1 MTHAEP
7 ERVDWTILIV
17 IIIGTFMAV
26 LNTSIVNVA
35 LPKIMAVFNAT
46 ADDSQW
52 ILSSYMMALGVIM
65 PITGYLG
72 DTYGYKRMYS
82 IALGIFVFGSALCG
96 LSWSINSL
104 IAARVLQA
112 IGGGIMQPLGMAF
125 VYRTTPK
132 SKLGFVLGIY
142 GIAAMAAPAIG
153 PTLGGYIVEYIN
165 WRLIFYINVPI
176 GIVNL
181 FLASI
186 LLIETQ
192 LIKGE
197 HFDYWGLLTS
207 GTGLA
212 CLLMALSQ
220 GNKYGWTS
228 AYIMILLLVAA
239 VTLTAFVYI
248 ELKHPEPLLEL
259 RLFNNFIFS
268 ASTVVGAVLN
278 IGMFSGMFLMPLL
291 LQNVLGISAMKSGLI
306 LLPAALTTAFVMPIS
321 GKLYDKYGVRGIGM
335 VGLFVLAYTTL
346 LMSDFNDLTSFNSM
360 IGILSVRGIGLGLCM
375 IPITVVGMATVP
387 LNLVGKG
394 SALGNVVRQ
403 VAGSLGIAMFTAIMQ
418 HRQIFHFTN
427 LAQTVNFNSN
437 EGLLLSS
444 VMKDIATG
452 LGMSTGSIQVL
463 TISAIMKRLGTL
475 SMINAISDCY
485 YLAAAI
491 CLVACLLTYFL
502 KQPKAKPVKKEVVV
516 EIDTKAALMEG

>member
-52 ILSSYMMALGVIM
+52 ILSSYMMALGVVM

-82 IALGIFVFGSALCG
+82 VALGIFVLGSALCG
-96 LSWSINSL
+96 LSWNINSL

-132 SKLGFVLGIY
+132 SQLGFVLGIY

-153 PTLGGYIVEYIN
+153 PTLGGYIVEYIS

-181 FLASI
+181 FLASMM
-186 LLIETQ
+186 LRETQ

-197 HFDYWGLLTS
+197 HFDYWGLFTS
-207 GTGLA
+207 ATGLG
-212 CLLMALSQ
+212 CLLMALSR
-220 GNKYGWTS
+220 GNTYGWTS
-228 AYIMILLLVAA
+228 VYILSLLLVAA
-239 VTLTAFVYI
+239 VTLTAFIFI

-268 ASTVVGAVLN
+268 ASTVVGAILN
-278 IGMFSGMFLMPLL
+278 IGMFSAMFLMPLL
-291 LQNVLGISAMKSGLI
+291 LQNVIGISAMKSGLL
-306 LLPAALTTAFVMPIS
+306 LLPPALATAFIMPIS

-335 VGLFVLAYTTL
+335 VGLFILSYTTY
-346 LMSDFNDLTSFNSM
+346 LMSSFNDLTSFGSM
-360 IGILSVRGIGLGLCM
+360 IEILSIRGFGLGLCM
-375 IPITVVGMATVP
+375 IPISVIGMATVP
-387 LNLVGKG
+387 LHLVGKG

-418 HRQIFHFTN
+418 HRQVFHFTN
-427 LAQTVNFNSN
+427 LAQSVNFNSN
-437 EGLLLSS
+437 EGLILSS
-444 VMKDIATG
+444 VMKDIAVS
-452 LGMSTGSIQVL
+452 LGTSASSIQVL
-463 TISAIMKRLGTL
+463 TISAVMKRIGTL

-485 YLAAAI
+485 IIAAAI
-491 CLVACLLTYFL
+491 CFVACLLTYFL
-502 KQPKAKPVKKEVVV
+502 QQPKAHSVKKEVVI
-516 EIDTKAALMEG
+516 EIESEAALMEG